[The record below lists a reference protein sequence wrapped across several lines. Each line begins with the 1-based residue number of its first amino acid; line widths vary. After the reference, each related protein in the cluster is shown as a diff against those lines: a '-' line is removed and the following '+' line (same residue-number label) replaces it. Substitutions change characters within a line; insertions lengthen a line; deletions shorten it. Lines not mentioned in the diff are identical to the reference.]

1 MTTKPALAAPLLLDK
16 AEAFREG
23 WQCKV
28 YLFRHHVVKVLKTK
42 EEARQIIAR
51 ERLDKSADIDQLVEK
66 TLRDVRTSLELLE
79 LRKPPAHLT
88 AHFEVISEGIFLQRR
103 VERLAHTIARLS
115 KQGEYAEVLL
125 LLQRYLALVLDL
137 WRYGI
142 HDTSWKFNKN
152 FGLTP
157 QGELVLLDCL
167 ELSGDIEWVAADIT
181 QRRWINTRRIS
192 SVLPQPLIG
201 IFTAMME
208 QLLTEEKLRQTWL
221 TQRTNG

>member
-1 MTTKPALAAPLLLDK
+1 MTTTPALAAPLLLDQ

-28 YLFRHHVVKVLKTK
+28 YLFRHHVVKVLKTQ
-42 EEARQIIAR
+42 EEAYSIIAR
-51 ERLDKSADIDQLVEK
+51 ERPDQTADIDQLVEK
-66 TLRDVRTSLELLE
+66 TLRDARTSLQLLE
-79 LRKPPAHLT
+79 LRKPPAPLT
-88 AHFEVISEGIFLQRR
+88 AHFEVIGDGIFIQRR

-115 KQGEYAEVLL
+115 RQGEYAGVLS
-125 LLQRYLALVLDL
+125 LLQRYLALVLEL

-142 HDTSWKFNKN
+142 HDASWKFNKN

-167 ELSGDIEWVAADIT
+167 ELSGDVESVAADIT
-181 QRRWINTRRIS
+181 QQRWKNMRRIS

-221 TQRTNG
+221 TQRANG